1 MRELSKTESVLFCL
15 GALLMVVGIGGVVF
29 SPLQTSPWGGYG
41 AMAFAIGSCL
51 FAGIQMSQVYMGD
64 NFVIRRLRRIMV
76 IADIAFII
84 SALLLVEN
92 VFHVVYPLFANTIEG
107 YNAYVRYV
115 HNNWVV
121 TLLVAAILEIYSMH
135 RISNE
140 LKNS

>member
-1 MRELSKTESVLFCL
+1 
-15 GALLMVVGIGGVVF
+15 
-29 SPLQTSPWGGYG
+29 
-41 AMAFAIGSCL
+41 
-51 FAGIQMSQVYMGD
+51 
-64 NFVIRRLRRIMV
+64 MV

-92 VFHVVYPLFANTIEG
+92 VFHVVYPLFANTIDG
-107 YNAYVRYV
+107 YNAYVHYV